1 MKLSGSTLVLGL
13 GVAALAGCS
22 DDVVVVATPHPS
34 SVVEEVTVTEDVAA
48 MIGGTQKTI
57 PTLLDPELEPGAP
70 TFFVYLPSDEPNA
83 GPYPVLYLL
92 HGFGGDQTYYAFFH
106 GIQSLLDD
114 LIQAGTIEPMIVVM
128 PNGMSDMIG
137 SFYTNSV
144 FDEAVGLAAPE
155 NVAFGAFQTYLLGVM
170 QQVEASFNVDVDPL
184 TLDRLAAG
192 DLPAPTNRA
201 IAGLSMGAYGATVM
215 AEKVPV
221 FTAVASH
228 SGPLNF
234 ANMLEVDPLLGASV
248 PQILLAETQ
257 AALGMPLLNAGSASL
272 IGSEAAPFTTFA
284 FAMSAAFTPY
294 AGPPLAFDMLADLD
308 GDPTNNFQY
317 PIAQIAGEDTPETMD
332 DDLWIGVML
341 PADASG
347 RTVDFVFDQWLADHD
362 AFTLLGDPAVAG
374 ALGAFDTDF
383 FIDVGTVDE
392 LGLAD
397 DVTEFAEL
405 AQQVL
410 PAGQVEFQT
419 FAGDH
424 SSLIRSRLEVSIPW
438 ISAIFGEE

>member
-1 MKLSGSTLVLGL
+1 MKRYGSTLMLGL

-57 PTLLDPELEPGAP
+57 PTLLNPELAPSAP
-70 TFFVYLPSDEPNA
+70 TFFVYLPSDDPNA

-92 HGFGGDQTYYAFFH
+92 HGFGGDQTYYAYFH

-137 SFYTNSV
+137 SFYTDSV
-144 FDEAVGLAAPE
+144 FDETLGVSVPE
-155 NVAFGAFQTYLLGVM
+155 NVAFGAYQSYLLGVM
-170 QQVEASFNVDVDPL
+170 QQAEASFNVDVDPL
-184 TLDRLAAG
+184 TLDRLAVG

-201 IAGLSMGAYGATVM
+201 IAGLSMGGYGAAIV

-248 PQILLAETQ
+248 PQIMLMET
-257 AALGMPLLNAGSASL
+257 ANALGTPLLNAGSASL
-272 IGSEAAPFTTFA
+272 IGSDDAPFTTFA
-284 FAMSAAFTPY
+284 FAMAAAFSPY
-294 AGPPLAFDMLADLD
+294 AGTPFDFDMLVDLD
-308 GDPTNNFQY
+308 GDASNNYQY
-317 PIAQIAGEDTPETMD
+317 PLSQVAGDDTPD
-332 DDLWIGVML
+332 DSSDDLWLGVTL
-341 PADASG
+341 PLDASG
-347 RTVDFVFDQWLADHD
+347 RTVDAVFDRWLAYHD
-362 AFTLLGDPAVAG
+362 AYTLLGSPAVAG
-374 ALGAFDTDF
+374 ALVAVDTDF
-383 FIDVGTVDE
+383 FIDVGNADE

-397 DVTEFAEL
+397 DVAEFADL
-405 AQQVL
+405 AEQQL
-410 PAGQVEFQT
+410 GAEQVEFQT

-424 SSLIRSRLEVSIPW
+424 ASLIRSRLEVSLPW
-438 ISAIFGEE
+438 ISSIFAEE